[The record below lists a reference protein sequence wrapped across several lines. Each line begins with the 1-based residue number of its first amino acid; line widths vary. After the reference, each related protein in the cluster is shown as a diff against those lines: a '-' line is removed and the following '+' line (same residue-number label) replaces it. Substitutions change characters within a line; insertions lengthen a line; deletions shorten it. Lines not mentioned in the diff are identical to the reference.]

1 MELATL
7 ILFPFF
13 GFGFVFYFL
22 PSIVALVRGKRD
34 TLSICLLNFFLGWTL
49 NRVDYCVGV
58 GFQSGRRDTRPLNHD
73 RRRPCIYSLLSP
85 SSAATLYAFARVG

>member
-34 TLSICLLNFFLGWTL
+34 SLSICLLNFFLGWTL
-49 NRVDYCVGV
+49 IGWIIALVWAFKVDVGIPV
-58 GFQSGRRDTRPLNHD
+58 R
-73 RRRPCIYSLLSP
+73 
-85 SSAATLYAFARVG
+85 

>member
-1 MELATL
+1 MELAIL

-13 GFGFVFYFL
+13 GFGFVCYFL

-49 NRVDYCVGV
+49 SDGLLRWCGLS
-58 GFQSGRRDTRPLNHD
+58 SGCRDTRPLNHD
-73 RRRPCIYSLLSP
+73 RRRLCICSLLSP
-85 SSAATLYAFARVG
+85 SSAATWYGSARVG

>member
-13 GFGFVFYFL
+13 GFGFVSYFL

-49 NRVDYCVGV
+49 IGWIIALVWAFKVDVGIPV
-58 GFQSGRRDTRPLNHD
+58 R
-73 RRRPCIYSLLSP
+73 
-85 SSAATLYAFARVG
+85 